1 MWRDPVLLAK
11 SCNAALLNL
20 GLGFKQVRHRQQLM
34 MLPKDQVIFD
44 YISELKVLKIPYLKD
59 NSAYIIQA
67 FRTLSLL
74 AMVRQLQRISMHD
87 IMEIICDRG

>member
-20 GLGFKQVRHRQQLM
+20 GLGFKQVRQQLM
-34 MLPKDQVIFD
+34 MLPKGQVIFD
-44 YISELKVLKIPYLKD
+44 YIFELKVLKIAYLKD
-59 NSAYIIQA
+59 NSAYIIIQA

>member
-20 GLGFKQVRHRQQLM
+20 GLGFKQVRQQLM
-34 MLPKDQVIFD
+34 MLPKGQVIFD
-44 YISELKVLKIPYLKD
+44 YIFELKVLKIAYLKD
-59 NSAYIIQA
+59 DSAYIIIQA

-87 IMEIICDRG
+87 NMEIICDRG

>member
-20 GLGFKQVRHRQQLM
+20 GLGFKQVRQQLM
-34 MLPKDQVIFD
+34 MLPKGQVIFD

>member
-20 GLGFKQVRHRQQLM
+20 GLGFKQVRQQLM
-34 MLPKDQVIFD
+34 MLPKGQVIFD
-44 YISELKVLKIPYLKD
+44 YIFELKVLKIAYLKD
-59 NSAYIIQA
+59 NSAHIIIQA

>member
-1 MWRDPVLLAK
+1 
-11 SCNAALLNL
+11 
-20 GLGFKQVRHRQQLM
+20 M
-34 MLPKDQVIFD
+34 MLPKGQVIFD
-44 YISELKVLKIPYLKD
+44 YIFELKVLKIAYLKD
-59 NSAYIIQA
+59 DSAYIIIQA

>member
-20 GLGFKQVRHRQQLM
+20 GLGFKQVRQQLM
-34 MLPKDQVIFD
+34 MLPKGQVIFD
-44 YISELKVLKIPYLKD
+44 YIFELKVLKIAYLKD
-59 NSAYIIQA
+59 DSAYIIIQA

>member
-1 MWRDPVLLAK
+1 
-11 SCNAALLNL
+11 
-20 GLGFKQVRHRQQLM
+20 M
-34 MLPKDQVIFD
+34 MLPKGQVIFD
-44 YISELKVLKIPYLKD
+44 YIFELKVLKIAYLKD
-59 NSAYIIQA
+59 NSAHIIIQA

>member
-1 MWRDPVLLAK
+1 MLHA
-11 SCNAALLNL
+11 C
-20 GLGFKQVRHRQQLM
+20 VRRF
-34 MLPKDQVIFD
+34 DVTGIVGIFWEINRAQVIFD
-44 YISELKVLKIPYLKD
+44 YILQLKVLKIPYLKD

>member
-20 GLGFKQVRHRQQLM
+20 GLGFKQVRQQLM
-34 MLPKDQVIFD
+34 MLPKGQVIFD
-44 YISELKVLKIPYLKD
+44 YIFELKVLKIPYPKENL
-59 NSAYIIQA
+59 AYIILQA

-74 AMVRQLQRISMHD
+74 EMVRQWQRISMHD

>member
-20 GLGFKQVRHRQQLM
+20 GLGFKQVRQQLM
-34 MLPKDQVIFD
+34 MLPKGQVIFD
-44 YISELKVLKIPYLKD
+44 YIFELKVLKIAYLKD
-59 NSAYIIQA
+59 NSAYIIIQA

-74 AMVRQLQRISMHD
+74 AMVRQ
-87 IMEIICDRG
+87 

>member
-20 GLGFKQVRHRQQLM
+20 GLGFKQVRQQLM
-34 MLPKDQVIFD
+34 MLPKGQVIFD
-44 YISELKVLKIPYLKD
+44 YIFELKVLKMAYLKD
-59 NSAYIIQA
+59 NSAYIIIQA

>member
-20 GLGFKQVRHRQQLM
+20 GLGFKQVRQQLM
-34 MLPKDQVIFD
+34 MLPKGQVIFD
-44 YISELKVLKIPYLKD
+44 YIFELKVLKIAYLKD
-59 NSAYIIQA
+59 NSAYIIIQA

-87 IMEIICDRG
+87 NMEIICDRG